1 MKKTYLLGLLG
12 LGVAASSYGQYKT
25 TELSRL
31 TMEEVQNVPTTKN
44 GVKSLKAGQA
54 AFWSEDF
61 ANGFAGNNESNGAW
75 TQTTDDVA
83 LWEYRGPA
91 TTPDNTVASRG
102 SCGAGSVA
110 IASTTASNG
119 FVIFDSNFWD
129 DPGTVC
135 GGNQGSGDDASPHLV
150 TLTSP
155 SIDMSAQDAVQL
167 FFETNSRNFN
177 SELNIKVS
185 VNGGAFTLA
194 TEIYDQL
201 AIPGNGSTDNG
212 QLVSVNLTDLCANQA
227 DVRVQF
233 EFSGEYYYVMIDDIY
248 FDTPP
253 TYDLEITEIYLDDVV
268 NNDIFTHE
276 LLPMSQAHLMN
287 PVVEFTNKGL
297 ATQDVEVYVTVTDP
311 SANVSEFSTT
321 VTGIA
326 YDSTLSVV
334 VPTLTPDQ
342 YGVYTFDYEVVGLG
356 GADEIPGDNVDDDAF
371 SVNDSSWADQFG
383 FNYVGSYYNAFEEGG
398 TAGAGYAAVS
408 PGQCFYT
415 FNAAQANGIVTVF
428 PNFTQTSV
436 KMTAGQYFVAE
447 IFKVNDKVAFNSEV
461 TEDILDLVAS
471 VDYFLTDEDFTTT
484 GDIRDVFIQFDD
496 DVNLEADEFYLIT
509 ITNSSGEPFNVGVTT
524 PNDNLDVSG
533 VIKGN
538 IQAGVSLTTYNR
550 FSNLNPYLKM
560 SMINEP
566 VGINEKEAT
575 SFELLE
581 NNPNPAKGYTTIKF
595 SALNAGVATVSIKDV
610 TGKTVYNVDQTVQD
624 GLNRV
629 EINTTSMKDG
639 VYFYS
644 VSLNGQVS
652 TKKMV
657 VLN

>member
-12 LGVAASSYGQYKT
+12 LGVAVSSYGQYKT
-25 TELSRL
+25 TTLNKF
-31 TMEEVQNVPTTKN
+31 TNAEVQNIPTAKK
-44 GVKSLKAGQA
+44 GAKALKSAQA

-91 TTPDNTVASRG
+91 TTPDNTEGSRG
-102 SCGAGSVA
+102 SCGGAA
-110 IASTTASNG
+110 PITSTTADNG
-119 FVIFDSNFWD
+119 FIIFDSNYWD
-129 DPGTVC
+129 DPGAVC

-150 TLTSP
+150 ALTSP

-177 SELNIKVS
+177 AEVNIKVS
-185 VNGGAFTLA
+185 ISGGPFTLV
-194 TEIYDQL
+194 TEMYDML
-201 AIPGNGSTDNG
+201 AIPGNGSTTNG
-212 QLVSVNLTDLCANQA
+212 QLVGVNLTDLCANQA
-227 DVRVQF
+227 DVKVQF
-233 EFSGEYYYVMIDDIY
+233 EFSGEYYYVMIDDIF

-253 TYDLEITEIYLDDVV
+253 TYNLEITEVYLDDVV

-297 ATQDVEVYVTVTDP
+297 ETQDVEVYVTVTDP
-311 SANVSEFSTT
+311 AANVSEFSTT

-326 YDSTLSVV
+326 LDSTISVV

-342 YGVYTFDYEVVGLG
+342 YGVYQFDYEIVGLG
-356 GADEIPGDNVDDDAF
+356 GTDEIPNDNTASDAF

-383 FNYVGSYYNAFEEGG
+383 FAYNGGYYNAFQEGG
-398 TAGAGYAAVS
+398 TGPGYAAVS

-415 FNAAQANGIVTVF
+415 FNGATTNGIVTVF
-428 PNFTQTSV
+428 PNFAATTV
-436 KMTAGQYFVAE
+436 KMTEGQYFVAE
-447 IFKVNDKVAFNSEV
+447 LFKVNDKVAFNTEV
-461 TEDILDLVAS
+461 TEDILDLEAS
-471 VDYFLTDEDFTTT
+471 VDYFISAEDFTTT
-484 GDIRDVFIQFDD
+484 GDIKDIFIQFDD
-496 DVNLEADEFYLIT
+496 DIVLDADEFYLIT
-509 ITNSSGEPFNVGVTT
+509 ISNSSGEPFNVGVTS

-566 VGINEKEAT
+566 VGINESEAT

-610 TGKTVYNVDQTVQD
+610 TGKTVYTADQAVQD